1 MAGFKKTLKTK
12 AKNVKQA
19 LKPSARTKKK
29 LKKAAKYTAIGL
41 GAAAAVGGAAYL
53 AYNASQGG
61 PKVDTP
67 STYRGIADQ
76 VGQVTTIGRPTE
88 GNIRGSKHTI
98 NYQISND
105 LGRAFES
112 HLGPS
117 LPNSSGSNSLF
128 SPSNLQRMRDREMY
142 KKKHSN
148 LSSETVNKLA
158 DMRGSYKAS
167 QPQKVSE
174 GIQAK
179 LAAARNKQ
187 KQMMEMNRIQN
198 IPGLQGQTTMVY
210 GV

>member
-1 MAGFKKTLKTK
+1 MAGFKKTLRTR

-41 GAAAAVGGAAYL
+41 GAAAAAGGTAYL
-53 AYNASQGG
+53 AYQASQNGV
-61 PKVDTP
+61 KVDTP
-67 STYRGIADQ
+67 NTLKGIADQ

-98 NYQISND
+98 NYQMSND
-105 LGRAFES
+105 LGRAFDN

-117 LPNSSGSNSLF
+117 LPNSSGSGNLF
-128 SPSNLQRMRDREMY
+128 SAENLQRMRNREMY

-148 LSSETVNKLA
+148 LSHSTANKLA
-158 DMRGSYKAS
+158 DMRGSYKVS
-167 QPQKVSE
+167 QPQQVSARVQE
-174 GIQAK
+174 K
-179 LAAARNKQ
+179 LAAARQ
-187 KQMMEMNRIQN
+187 RQEMNRLKT
-198 IPGLQGQTTMVY
+198 IPGLKGQTTYVY